1 MKAMKYLECSKYV
14 VLACILLLCT
24 GIGTFMRYSPHVRV
38 YFSQYDRTISQLAQS
53 TSTALIA
60 RGSSAVGQH
69 PAGPRY
75 LSYQPPG
82 NGWNNQR
89 IALENALVLAK
100 LLNRTLIIHPLA
112 PHVLG
117 VKMKAAGRRS
127 GYQSYNL
134 MTDEDLLPP
143 ALFLD
148 LQLMSQL
155 VPVVAVNTSHPQ
167 FVDAYSDI
175 SWTTVCHSVGFGYWV
190 DQHPVTGLESE
201 LLSKQRFRPYEVWRK
216 ACAEEQHYAEWHPK
230 RPIERYVSDLKRDK
244 SEMLYF
250 EQGTLFAIQIRFTTR
265 EKALMAQKWIL
276 DHVRYSPQIWR
287 TVNAVAAIMGRF
299 NAIHVRRRY
308 HMDKHL
314 PASYW
319 LNRMVARNFSTSL
332 PVYVA
337 TDQYE
342 EELVQLLRSHGF
354 TRLFSAQ
361 NFTTLIGV
369 SKLSESLR
377 SDFIG
382 IHEQCICQLAQQFIP
397 SPGSTFAA
405 YILRRRGEV
414 PTKDGLLQERIH
426 AYWIGHQTRSERQKN
441 S

>member
-1 MKAMKYLECSKYV
+1 M
-14 VLACILLLCT
+14 T
-24 GIGTFMRYSPHVRV
+24 HVGV
-38 YFSQYDRTISQLAQS
+38 YFSQYDRTTPQLAQS
-53 TSTALIA
+53 TSIA

-69 PAGPRY
+69 PSGPRY

-89 IALENALVLAK
+89 IALESALVLAK

-112 PHVLG
+112 PHVL
-117 VKMKAAGRRS
+117 VEKMKARRS
-127 GYQSYNL
+127 VYRYQSYNL

-167 FVDAYSDI
+167 FVDAYSDL

-201 LLSKQRFRPYEVWRK
+201 LLSKQRLRPHEDRRK
-216 ACAEEQHYAEWHPK
+216 ECPEEQHYAK

-250 EQGTLFAIQIRFTTR
+250 EKGTLLVIQIRFTTR
-265 EKALMAQKWIL
+265 EKALKAQKWIL

-287 TVNAVAAIMGRF
+287 TVNAVAVIMGRF
-299 NAIHVRRRY
+299 NAIHIRRRY

-342 EELVQLLRSHGF
+342 EGLVQLLRSHGF
-354 TRLFSAQ
+354 MRLFSAQ

-382 IHEQCICQLAQQFIP
+382 IHEQCICQLAEQFIP
-397 SPGSTFAA
+397 SPESTFAA
-405 YILRRRGEV
+405 YILRRRGEL
-414 PTKDGLLQERIH
+414 PMKDGLLQEQTYV
-426 AYWIGHQTRSERQKN
+426 YWIGHQTRD
-441 S
+441 